1 MGLRC
6 QSGSGLQQMRNAL
19 AIAVVPEL
27 RARSA
32 WRGGSG
38 AAVGGFLPIYFK
50 ERNMVPTTR
59 WLLRAGLLAVCAF
72 PVALMAQGAASKS
85 LRVIVAFPAGGG
97 ADILMRIIGPAV
109 SERTGQNIIIENRP
123 GASGLIGAQSAA
135 AAVPDC
141 QTVTLATSS
150 NFSVIPSMMVKP
162 PYDPQRDFSP
172 IAMIATAPLMLAV
185 HPSLPVRSVKQLV
198 ALAKAKPREL
208 LFATNGAGSIS
219 HLATELFQD
228 AAGIEMT
235 HVPYKGGTP
244 AATDTMA
251 GHVSLII
258 TAIPT
263 LSAHVQAGRL
273 RGLGVTGAG
282 PSKLFPELPAI
293 AESGLPRYSAIQW
306 YGLLG
311 PKGVSQECVADL
323 NRHISAVLG
332 MADVSNRILKGGSEP
347 APMTVTDFAA
357 FIRADVEKWSG
368 IIKSK
373 SIKLN

>member
-1 MGLRC
+1 
-6 QSGSGLQQMRNAL
+6 MR
-19 AIAVVPEL
+19 
-27 RARSA
+27 
-32 WRGGSG
+32 
-38 AAVGGFLPIYFK
+38 
-50 ERNMVPTTR
+50 PTTR
-59 WLLRAGLLAVCAF
+59 WLLRAGVLAVSAF
-72 PVALMAQGAASKS
+72 PAAAAAQGAASKS

-97 ADILMRIIGPAV
+97 ADILMRIVGPAV
-109 SERTGQNIIIENRP
+109 SERTGRNLVIENRP
-123 GASGLIGAQSAA
+123 GASGLIGAQTVAA
-135 AAVPDC
+135 AAPDC

-150 NFSVIPSMMVKP
+150 NFSVIPSMMSRP
-162 PYDPQRDFSP
+162 PYDPLRDFSP

-185 HPSLPVRSVKQLV
+185 HPSLPVRSVKALV

-228 AAGIEMT
+228 AAKIEMT

-282 PSKLFPELPAI
+282 SSRLFPELPPI
-293 AESGLPRYSAIQW
+293 AASGLPGYSAIQW

-311 PKGVSQECVADL
+311 PRGVTQECIAGL
-323 NRHISAVLG
+323 NRHFSDALSAP
-332 MADVSNRILKGGSEP
+332 DVSERFLKGGSEP
-347 APMTVTDFAA
+347 APMTAAEFAA
-357 FIRADVEKWSG
+357 FIRADVTKWAG
-368 IIKSK
+368 VIRAKN
-373 SIKLN
+373 IKLD